1 MADEEPRRD
10 YKSAADLLRD
20 RYGEFRPLGEL
31 KRTPSIS
38 DKLLALATAPAK
50 TAVKI
55 VSGLA
60 DLGTLPM
67 RAMDANQRYMETG
80 QYDPAPF
87 VEAAMLPTGA
97 GAFAGVPRAAG
108 ETVLGAGAV
117 RDPAMWRGLSE
128 VKLRKPLAEME
139 RTIVN
144 PRASTERVISP
155 EQLQGNVLLPALG
168 DRAAIGGQVSRIG
181 DVPISNPVD
190 LQGGHGFM
198 SAEGPHAWASE
209 KGRMTTMANRV
220 RRLQDEYGNV
230 YAPYTAMG
238 ERAVDFSH
246 HMSDALSEML
256 KHAPVTGK
264 GAAEFDALMR
274 APRGKDFP
282 AAESWPGVTS
292 PDLRDYLI
300 NAPGV
305 IRAKFAKEMDKARF
319 AKEGFPDV
327 AEARFAVTDPRL
339 LNTPSMASGLSISR
353 LDPVTSASP
362 HRTYSTGI
370 HGDYVGGFGQS
381 IPKEVMFPDI
391 AAAYAEQGY
400 KPQQFNYLLERGTAP
415 VYQETNQRWLDT
427 VMDYINRGRAE
438 P

>member
-55 VSGLA
+55 ASGLA

-181 DVPISNPVD
+181 DVPIS
-190 LQGGHGFM
+190 
-198 SAEGPHAWASE
+198 
-209 KGRMTTMANRV
+209 TTGMKS
-220 RRLQDEYGNV
+220 L
-230 YAPYTAMG
+230 
-238 ERAVDFSH
+238 
-246 HMSDALSEML
+246 
-256 KHAPVTGK
+256 
-264 GAAEFDALMR
+264 
-274 APRGKDFP
+274 RG
-282 AAESWPGVTS
+282 S
-292 PDLRDYLI
+292 
-300 NAPGV
+300 
-305 IRAKFAKEMDKARF
+305 
-319 AKEGFPDV
+319 
-327 AEARFAVTDPRL
+327 
-339 LNTPSMASGLSISR
+339 
-353 LDPVTSASP
+353 
-362 HRTYSTGI
+362 
-370 HGDYVGGFGQS
+370 
-381 IPKEVMFPDI
+381 
-391 AAAYAEQGY
+391 
-400 KPQQFNYLLERGTAP
+400 
-415 VYQETNQRWLDT
+415 
-427 VMDYINRGRAE
+427 
-438 P
+438 